1 MTSVRAFAAILGT
14 VLMLAMPRLG
24 PAQELRDVV
33 ADPDKLVEEA
43 LRAALLGQDTRL
55 DRLVWECEVFERH
68 NARPA
73 PHSATLRENVA
84 ALAAARRRPLA
95 RARDM
100 RALLDDRPADS
111 EFDAFVQLIERTEP
125 RDRLRIARDARR
137 YEAWRQRVN
146 AVTNAA
152 AGLLTLQLF
161 PLLQPPLDLLD
172 YALVKRYYL
181 SPEERREWHTARL
194 VLATEGLSQ
203 AERANAASGLETATA
218 RRMATARLQAR
229 RNAEEA
235 VRNGRLLDADW
246 WYRREMLLAGSPR
259 PLHDAHKEVIEARGI
274 DVGRARQALVVRDGA
289 SVLGDPAQHAACRA
303 LLQALLLDPA
313 APTTLNQIQAFR
325 ARFPA
330 SPLVPATRVAEAAHA
345 RLLGNDPLARA
356 TLEDLAQQGDSSWS
370 TRAGLYATRPDF
382 HPRVAFD
389 EARAVIAARYRDYIL
404 AGVNPRRH
412 ERHLSA
418 EDARLIESDWIQSA
432 RSLFVFD
439 ILGRSITLVLL
450 PSETFPREEL
460 FDALRAAP
468 ADFLQSPEGRDERR
482 RVAHALRRMKRHEEA
497 GRLFAGLG
505 DADQARRQFERAA
518 RALVR
523 EADAAQDPRQRREL
537 ARRVLN
543 AYPDTS
549 AARRA
554 RLLERTATTELETI
568 LTLTPRELA
577 AFPDLWRDGGLKL
590 PGILFDGNRSNSEI
604 DRDGLRLRVG
614 GRVSFVDRNTGD
626 EVVLAVD
633 EAVIGRVVSEAF
645 PRRRARAMA
654 EELDKPRERKRIPV
668 MVEGGAFPGFD
679 AAPGLVP
686 LEPDWRQR
694 RLYE

>member
-1 MTSVRAFAAILGT
+1 VTALHALAALLAT
-14 VLMLAMPRLG
+14 MLMLAMPRPG
-24 PAQELRDVV
+24 VAQDLRDVA

-43 LRAALLGQDTRL
+43 LRAALLGEDARL

-73 PHSATLRENVA
+73 PYAAPLSENIA

-146 AVTNAA
+146 AATNAA

-181 SPEERREWHTARL
+181 SPEERREWYAARL

-203 AERANAASGLETATA
+203 ADRAGASRGLETATA
-218 RRMATARLQAR
+218 RRMATSRLQAR

-235 VRNGRLLDADW
+235 ARNGRLLDADW

-259 PLHDAHKEVIEARGI
+259 PMHDAHKLVIEER
-274 DVGRARQALVVRDGA
+274 GRALEQSRRALIVRDGE
-289 SVLGDPAQHAACRA
+289 SVLGDPAQLAACRS

-313 APTTLNQIQAFR
+313 APTTLNELQDFR

-345 RLLGNDPLARA
+345 RMVGNEDLARV
-356 TLEDLAQQGDSSWS
+356 TLEDLARQGDSPWS

-382 HPRVAFD
+382 QPRVAFD
-389 EARAVIAARYRDYIL
+389 EARAVIAARYRAYIL

-439 ILGRSITLVLL
+439 VLGRSITLLLL

-460 FDALRAAP
+460 VDALRTAP
-468 ADFLQSPEGRDERR
+468 PSFLESPEGRAERR
-482 RVAHALRRMKRHEEA
+482 RVAHALRRLKRHEES
-497 GRLFAGLG
+497 GRLFAALG

-537 ARRVLN
+537 ARRVLH

-554 RLLERTATTELETI
+554 RVLERTATTELETI

-577 AFPDLWRDGGLKL
+577 AFPDLWRDGGLNL
-590 PGILFDGNRSNSEI
+590 PGILFDGRRGNSEI

-614 GRVSFVDRNTGD
+614 GRVSFVDRNTG
-626 EVVLAVD
+626 EEFVLAVD
-633 EAVIGRVVSEAF
+633 EAVIARVVAEAF